1 MNNTDGYAKGPHYQR
16 TKFLICYCLN
26 CLHNDKG
33 ATCQELMA
41 DICLLSIGSIRT
53 CCSRMNTCY
62 IRPGKRYKRPYLRKL
77 RYRTQWWNPLCP
89 RTAPAN
95 AGASC
100 DGEHLRT
107 RIPPLHCLSTPS
119 TEAPKS
125 PGAARPEHSSDS
137 SCLTVRHERMADRT

>member
-26 CLHNDKG
+26 YLHNDKG

-77 RYRTQWWNPLCP
+77 RYR
-89 RTAPAN
+89 RPAIYKLRFKGLKFVN
-95 AGASC
+95 KIFTYHRGDYDKWVAELIIARKEREEVQKFMR
-100 DGEHLRT
+100 EHYK
-107 RIPPLHCLSTPS
+107 
-119 TEAPKS
+119 KS
-125 PGAARPEHSSDS
+125 
-137 SCLTVRHERMADRT
+137 ER